1 MTKILTI
8 EKQEALQQY
17 EAVIEKGL
25 QTFYEVGQALAF
37 IREKKLYRAEYKTFE
52 DYCRERWGI
61 QRNYAN
67 KLIAASEVVQN
78 IGMGTIV
85 PNSESQARPLS
96 TLDPETQREAWDELV
111 KQSED
116 TGEPITAKKV
126 SAIVEY
132 FKTEGTRNKEDLN
145 QHRLEKLGKK
155 ISGEPIPDDQQ
166 LRIADLEQGKTVVL
180 NINKDQHLLKYA
192 IEKGLY
198 VRCDGVSEWGNPI
211 VANVDGTYEE
221 VCTLYEKMYLPY
233 KKELLSR
240 LHELKGKALGAHCY
254 PERCHC
260 EVLREWVETGG

>member
-1 MTKILTI
+1 MTEILQI
-8 EKQEALQQY
+8 EEQEALQQC

-78 IGMGTIV
+78 IGMGTMV
-85 PNSESQARPLS
+85 PTSERQTRPLY
-96 TLDPETQREAWDELV
+96 TLDPETQREAWDQLV
-111 KQSED
+111 QQSED

-145 QHRLEKLGKK
+145 QYRLEKLEKK
-155 ISGEPIPDDQQ
+155 ISGEPIPDDHQQ
-166 LRIADLEQGKTVVL
+166 RIADLEQGKTVVL

-198 VRCDGVSEWGNPI
+198 VRCDGVSEWANPF
-211 VANVDGTYEE
+211 VANVYGTYEE

-254 PERCHC
+254 PERYHC
-260 EVLREWVETGG
+260 EVLREWVETG